1 MRFKDLPKWLC
12 VLSILICMLGCAS
25 LPSRDM
31 IIPSYAIDA
40 DKQSNLGDL
49 VGYNHTDLSGFYPLA
64 DGVDAFVARL
74 ALIESA
80 QHTIDVQYYLYHRQQ
95 TTKLFTAYLLAAAK
109 RGVRVRLLLDD
120 MSQADSAFDLG
131 ALAHHPN
138 FSVRLFNPFPNRS
151 LPALGFITNFKLLS
165 RRMHNKSFIVD
176 NQVFITGGRNMGN
189 AYYAAEDH
197 AEFIDLDVLAVGKI
211 VPEASTAFDLYWN
224 HELAYPIQS
233 LRGESDDMALQKVGD
248 YLDNYVKQN
257 HESNYVQRLRASNLV
272 TMLGTGHLNLDWQ
285 KAEIFYDHPDK
296 LLNEVEQ
303 RSANMSPHLFKAM
316 GKPER
321 KVIIVSPYF
330 IPQEQGVKRLTEW
343 VEQGV
348 EVIVLTNSLAAT
360 DVAAV
365 HAGYGHYRAALLR
378 GGVKLW
384 ELKPSDLAALEIP
397 NNKMRK
403 TGSSQASLHAKTMT
417 IDDSLIFVGS
427 LNLDPRSFD
436 LNTEMGVLVHSE
448 KLSMMLSDWVDSKM
462 DLFAWQLT
470 LKSATEDKL
479 LWHDTV
485 TGETFDN
492 EPQTSR
498 WRRFQVWFMSLFP
511 IEDAL

>member
-1 MRFKDLPKWLC
+1 
-12 VLSILICMLGCAS
+12 MLGCAS

>member
-1 MRFKDLPKWLC
+1 MLDLQ
-12 VLSILICMLGCAS
+12 
-25 LPSRDM
+25 SRDM
-31 IIPSYAIDA
+31 IIPSYVIDA
-40 DKQSNLGDL
+40 STKSNLGDL
-49 VGYNHTDLSGFYPLA
+49 VGHNHNDLSGFYPLA

-176 NQVFITGGRNMGN
+176 NQVVITGGRNMGN
-189 AYYAAEDH
+189 AYYAGEDH

-211 VPEASTAFDLYWN
+211 VPEASIAFDLYWN
-224 HELAYPIQS
+224 HELAYPIQT
-233 LRGESDDMALQKVGD
+233 LQGESDDAALLKVAN
-248 YLDNYVKQN
+248 YLQSYVELN
-257 HESNYVQRLRASNLV
+257 NDSNYVQRLRASNLV
-272 TMLGTGHLNLDWQ
+272 TLLDSGHLDLDWQ
-285 KAEIFYDHPDK
+285 QAEIFYDHPDK
-296 LLNEVEQ
+296 LLNEVGQ
-303 RSANMSPHLFKAM
+303 RSANMSPHLFQAM
-316 GKPER
+316 GEPKH

-343 VEQGV
+343 AQQGV

-397 NNKMRK
+397 SNKIRK

-417 IDDSLIFVGS
+417 IDDSLFFVGS
-427 LNLDPRSFD
+427 LNLDPRSFE

-462 DLFAWQLT
+462 KLFAWQLE
-470 LKSATEDKL
+470 LKNPTEDAL
-479 LWHDTV
+479 VWRDIV
-485 TGETFDN
+485 TGEIFKN
-492 EPQTSR
+492 EPQTSS

>member
-12 VLSILICMLGCAS
+12 VLSILVCMLGCAS

-330 IPQEQGVKRLTEW
+330 IPQDQGVNRLTEW

>member
-1 MRFKDLPKWLC
+1 M
-12 VLSILICMLGCAS
+12 
-25 LPSRDM
+25 
-31 IIPSYAIDA
+31 
-40 DKQSNLGDL
+40 
-49 VGYNHTDLSGFYPLA
+49 GYNHDDLSGFYPLA

-80 QHTIDVQYYLYHRQQ
+80 LHCIDVQYYLYHRQQ

-138 FSVRLFNPFPNRS
+138 FSVRLFNPFPNRR

-189 AYYAAEDH
+189 AYYAAEDQ

-211 VPEASTAFDLYWN
+211 VPEASIAFELYWN
-224 HELAYPIQS
+224 HELAHPIDA
-233 LRGESDDMALQKVGD
+233 LRGESNGAALQKLD
-248 YLDNYVKQN
+248 DDLDNYVKKN
-257 HESNYVQRLRASNLV
+257 HDSNYVQRLRASRLV
-272 TMLGTGHLNLDWQ
+272 KQLGSGHLDLDWQ

-303 RSANMSPHLFKAM
+303 RCANMSPHLFKAM
-316 GKPER
+316 GEPKR

-330 IPQEQGVKRLTEW
+330 IPQDLGVKRLTEW
-343 VEQGV
+343 AQKGV
-348 EVIVLTNSLAAT
+348 DVTVLTNSLAAT

-365 HAGYGHYRAALLR
+365 HAGYGHYRAALLH

-384 ELKPSDLAALEIP
+384 ELKPSDLAEFKKET
-397 NNKMRK
+397 NNKIRK
-403 TGSSQASLHAKTMT
+403 AGSSQASLHAKTMS
-417 IDDSLIFVGS
+417 IDDNLLFVGS

-436 LNTEMGVLVHSE
+436 LNTEMGVLIHTD
-448 KLSMMLSDWVDSKM
+448 KLSMMLSDWVENKM
-462 DLFAWQLT
+462 KYFAWQIA
-470 LKSATEDKL
+470 LKKSNGNEL
-479 LWHDTV
+479 LWRDV
-485 TGETFDN
+485 ATGETFEN
-492 EPQTSR
+492 EPQTSC
-498 WRRFQVWFMSLFP
+498 WRRFCVWFMSLFP
-511 IEDAL
+511 IENAL